1 MKNLSQGSDYFMIL
15 NATAPSFNMFN
26 LIYSKNISYGQ
37 VYYVKYRAVNSVGP
51 GPFSQVLSI
60 SSVGAPKAK
69 KALVVEYIGANIL
82 ISWKTSFE
90 DNGSIISRYNILFG
104 DNGGNY

>member
-1 MKNLSQGSDYFMIL
+1 MAKISKGSDYFMIL

-26 LIYSKNISYGQ
+26 LIYSKNISHGQ

-60 SSVGAPKAK
+60 YNFGVPKAK
-69 KALVVEYIGANIL
+69 EALVVE
-82 ISWKTSFE
+82 
-90 DNGSIISRYNILFG
+90 
-104 DNGGNY
+104 